1 MEDFV
6 YSNIDEVEVD
16 VKVVLQIIKHSQ
28 DEPRSHDSGLDGYL
42 TGMVKG
48 GVCEVTHSF
57 RDLNQNYISDD
68 DYLRMS
74 GYYQMNT
81 LRLLREENQD
91 HILAGFYKKVKNF
104 NFLSKPDDFNSLI
117 EFQRVNDIKHD
128 GTVMLVYDESRMSQG
143 DFGLR
148 AFRVSEKGMNIYM
161 KHKAE
166 SSKAFTVSNVK
177 EAGLS
182 FDDLLVELSISVKS
196 SYLMNCLLLHMESER
211 LKDIERAASSSLQS
225 ARVMDQYNS
234 TLVAPAF
241 NIASNSFLQEQSEAM
256 KASIDEVYN
265 DTHRF
270 LGNQKNIQKATA
282 QKHQLISKKKAE
294 NEDLIKK
301 GEKPIP
307 LDEADINKQCKMPE
321 EFNRLNGMIHSF
333 QSNLYCDSVKNY
345 STGNMGKLFMS
356 EKMQE
361 Q

>member
-1 MEDFV
+1 MDDFV
-6 YSNIDEVEVD
+6 YSNINEVEID

-28 DEPRSHDSGLDGYL
+28 DEPRRHDSGLDGYL
-42 TGMVKG
+42 TGMVRS

-57 RDLNQNYISDD
+57 RDLNQNVISDE
-68 DYLRMS
+68 DYNRMS

-117 EFQRVNDIKHD
+117 EFQRANDIKHD

-166 SSKAFTVSNVK
+166 SSKAFTVTNVK
-177 EAGLS
+177 VAGLS
-182 FDDLLVELSISVKS
+182 FDELLVELSISVKS
-196 SYLMNCLLLHMESER
+196 SHLMNCLLLHMESER
-211 LKDIERAASSSLQS
+211 LKDIEKASSSSLQS
-225 ARVMDQYNS
+225 AKIMEKYGS
-234 TLVAPAF
+234 TLVAPAL
-241 NIASNSFLQEQSEAM
+241 NIASNSFLQEQAESM
-256 KASIDEVYN
+256 KVSLDEVYN
-265 DTHRF
+265 DTHRY
-270 LGNQKNIQKATA
+270 LGNQKNIQKASA
-282 QKHQLISKKKAE
+282 QKHQLISKKKQE
-294 NEDLIKK
+294 NEELIRK
-301 GEKPIP
+301 GEKPIL
-307 LDEADINKQCKMPE
+307 LDEADIDKQCKMPD

-345 STGNMGKLFMS
+345 AAANMGKLFMS